1 MVSLDEFGD
10 VGVRRGGPGR
20 AFMASRRRRSSAG
33 LGSRATDKPKWPPA
47 SPLWGMGGA
56 SEPRPERIT
65 ATGEP
70 CRPGGGS
77 APAPSVADVHARVKT
92 HVWIR
97 ASNSGRNFWM

>member
-47 SPLWGMGGA
+47 SPLWGMGGP
-56 SEPRPERIT
+56 SEPCPKRVT

-70 CRPGGGS
+70 CRRARGLAPGPG
-77 APAPSVADVHARVKT
+77 VAEFVEAR
-92 HVWIR
+92 
-97 ASNSGRNFWM
+97 